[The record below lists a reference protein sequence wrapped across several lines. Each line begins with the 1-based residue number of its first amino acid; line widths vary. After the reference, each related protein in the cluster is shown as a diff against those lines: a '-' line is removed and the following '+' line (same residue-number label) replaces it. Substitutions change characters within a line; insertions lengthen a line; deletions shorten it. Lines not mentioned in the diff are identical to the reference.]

1 MGLWD
6 SIRRLG
12 EAGRRV
18 VEKID
23 ALEEEVRNGTPEARA
38 RASANQPSER
48 VVAGGV
54 DALRPQDVLPDATAD
69 ADTDIAPGPPDLDLD
84 EEEDLNDALTR
95 PVPLPVLAA
104 TVEFGDLVSEITE
117 ALPLSQIAVAL
128 EDPDPAPA
136 APDRSAP
143 ALKDEDTLVFD
154 DAPADE
160 DGVRF
165 RNSLGFS
172 DDEVV
177 TLFRVEHYPHL
188 PDVDDGTLYRM
199 SRVEEDILLRS
210 MYVGHAFRDAWRR
223 VVPSAPLWEAAFWFT
238 GVHRDPAALESL
250 IRLETDWT
258 DEAARQLGWAVWPYR
273 AELSGAVA
281 GLEDPAALLLA
292 FEALGEALTARAV
305 LIRRGPRDLA
315 VESDFKPVEQ
325 RGVFRFK
332 GFRWLR

>member
-23 ALEEEVRNGTPEARA
+23 ELEEEVRKGSPEAVA
-38 RASANQPSER
+38 RAAANQPSER
-48 VVAGGV
+48 VLEGGV
-54 DALRPQDVLPDATAD
+54 EALAAMDLSPD
-69 ADTDIAPGPPDLDLD
+69 PPDEDDPTELGPEPETAELET
-84 EEEDLNDALTR
+84 EELNRAPTE
-95 PVPLPVLAA
+95 PVPLPRVAE
-104 TVEFGDLVSEITE
+104 TPDFGDLGGEITD
-117 ALPLSQIAVAL
+117 LLGPTQ
-128 EDPDPAPA
+128 DPDGDHTEP
-136 APDRSAP
+136 RSV
-143 ALKDEDTLVFD
+143 KDDDTLVLD
-154 DAPADE
+154 EPAPGP
-160 DGVRF
+160 DGIRF

-188 PDVDDGTLYRM
+188 PDVDDATLYRM

-223 VVPSAPLWEAAFWFT
+223 VVPKEPLWEAAFWFT
-238 GVHRDPAALESL
+238 GVHRDAAALESL
-250 IRLETDWT
+250 LRLETDWT

-273 AELSGAVA
+273 EELVGAVA

-292 FEALGEALTARAV
+292 FEALRDALEARRL
-305 LIRRGPRDLA
+305 LIRRGPADLQ
-315 VESDFKPVEQ
+315 VELDFKPVEQ

>member
-23 ALEEEVRNGTPEARA
+23 ELEEEVRRGQPEAAA
-38 RASANQPSER
+38 RAAATAPSER
-48 VVAGGV
+48 ELIGGV
-54 DALRPQDVLPDATAD
+54 ADLEALDLAPDEALAADDDPTELVEDDAT
-69 ADTDIAPGPPDLDLD
+69 
-84 EEEDLNDALTR
+84 EDLNRVPTE
-95 PVPLPVLAA
+95 PVPVP
-104 TVEFGDLVSEITE
+104 TPDFGDLGGEITDLLDGE
-117 ALPLSQIAVAL
+117 PDG
-128 EDPDPAPA
+128 EDDINTP
-136 APDRSAP
+136 RR
-143 ALKDEDTLVFD
+143 LTEEDTLVLEEPV
-154 DAPADE
+154 AGE

-188 PDVDDGTLYRM
+188 PDVDDITLYKM

-210 MYVGHAFRDAWRR
+210 MYAGHAFRDAWRR
-223 VVPSAPLWEAAFWFT
+223 VVPKAPLWEAAFWFT
-238 GVHRDPAALESL
+238 GVHRDPAALEAL
-250 IRLETDWT
+250 TRLETDWT
-258 DEAARQLGWAVWPYR
+258 DEAARQLGWSLWPYR
-273 AELSGAVA
+273 DELAGAVA

-292 FEALGEALTARAV
+292 IDALGEALAARRV
-305 LIRRGPRDLA
+305 LIRRGPRDLE
-315 VESDFKPVEQ
+315 VELDYKPVEQ